1 MKATIIYL
9 NKRTAQGVETV
20 DEFSSDE
27 DHVKGSLKAFRKY
40 VSAMVAE
47 YNIVGQAVYRS
58 GRSTNEWRNK

>member
-1 MKATIIYL
+1 MKATTIYL
-9 NKRTAQGVETV
+9 NTRTAQGVETV

-47 YNIVGQAVYRS
+47 YNLTGQDVYRS
-58 GRSTNEWRNK
+58 NRCTNDWRNK